1 MALGMRYAHAS
12 HLLHNMIS
20 ARHGRCTKIVPQ
32 HASVLRLLHHS
43 LHFQFLLQSDQDL
56 SSGLELSN
64 VLTLCPKQTRF
75 YLHFEQRLL
84 QRCVKVFLLQTES
97 WQHLKCHSK
106 PDSHLAVHKHRM
118 QPLTPKL
125 PQVLRKF
132 FAAIQD
138 VNVAILPA
146 PVALRDSVNTSV
158 ITVSTRLGSKA
169 VITARLWRPFMKTL
183 CYVANTLS
191 NHTRFEEVCRHS
203 FC

>member
-1 MALGMRYAHAS
+1 MADAPRLCLNMPQCCACFTTACIS
-12 HLLHNMIS
+12 NSCFSQIKTSLLDWN
-20 ARHGRCTKIVPQ
+20 C
-32 HASVLRLLHHS
+32 
-43 LHFQFLLQSDQDL
+43 
-56 SSGLELSN
+56 
-64 VLTLCPKQTRF
+64 LTLCPEQTRF

-84 QRCVKVFLLQTES
+84 QRCVKVFLLQTGS